1 MVPSHKHLGLMLL
14 LLLCG
19 VGLAEAGKGSHRGGR
34 PGHHHSDEKHGH
46 YQHGRSREYAYLPRR
61 GDSRPKSK
69 DRRRRKGSK
78 SRSSSAGRRTSKA
91 EKPSPGYVEYKR
103 QKQEA
108 ACQQERRLQAQA
120 IAAVLEER
128 EMHRQAANLAA
139 VGQMQGVP
147 PLPGAQG
154 QAQAQVPMPGQA
166 LWQHA
171 PGMSP
176 NVGAGQQILVSPAAL
191 RVLQAELQHKV
202 DLGSSPL
209 SIDDLSSKLGT
220 LKGSGKQLDAI
231 INRYGNGEK
240 APPARIAA
248 KAKMVAD
255 LAARMQF

>member
-1 MVPSHKHLGLMLL
+1 MIGSSPTIAEYRAIVLLQVLGVPSQ
-14 LLLCG
+14 
-19 VGLAEAGKGSHRGGR
+19 GSGACAVWGYELRGFRGGR
-34 PGHHHSDEKHGH
+34 PRHHHSDEKHGH
-46 YQHGRSREYAYLPRR
+46 HQHGRSREYGYLPRR

-78 SRSSSAGRRTSKA
+78 SRSSSAGRRTSKV
-91 EKPSPGYVEYKR
+91 EQPSPGYVEYKR

-191 RVLQAELQHKV
+191 HVLQAELQHKV

-220 LKGSGKQLDAI
+220 LKGSGKQLDAQSI
-231 INRYGNGEK
+231 WKRREGSPGTYSC
-240 APPARIAA
+240 
-248 KAKMVAD
+248 
-255 LAARMQF
+255 